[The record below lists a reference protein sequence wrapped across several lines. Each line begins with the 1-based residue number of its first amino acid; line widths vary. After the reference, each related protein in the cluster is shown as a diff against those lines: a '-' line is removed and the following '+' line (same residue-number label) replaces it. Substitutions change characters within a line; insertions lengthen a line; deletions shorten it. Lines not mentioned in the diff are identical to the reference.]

1 MDKREDILEAALELF
16 AERGFHGTSVALIA
30 EKAQVGAGTIYR
42 YFKSKEVLV
51 NFLYQHWKR
60 EMSESILAGLD
71 KGLAPRRLFHEI
83 WSRMV
88 AFSRKHP
95 KELMFLEFHHHAPYL
110 DDESRRLCNLL
121 LGEFRQFS
129 SAPLMPQKR
138 PSCRA
143 RSSPHRKMRLW
154 SKSCA
159 GRPSGAKRKGQKF
172 FDWMRNDRSF
182 LSMKSLTLE
191 RRKTHDQT
199 SGERKTIRR

>member
-121 LGEFRQFS
+121 LGEFRQFFEVCREAQITKEAS
-129 SAPLMPQKR
+129 PEILMTIVI
-138 PSCRA
+138 
-143 RSSPHRKMRLW
+143 
-154 SKSCA
+154 
-159 GRPSGAKRKGQKF
+159 GAFNATEKAFMQGEIEPTSENEALVEELC
-172 FDWMRNDRSF
+172 W
-182 LSMKSLTLE
+182 E
-191 RRKTHDQT
+191 AVRR
-199 SGERKTIRR
+199 